1 MTKENKVKS
10 PKSAKK
16 SKDAKAK
23 EGEPEAVPYEVRMN
37 AVTVISKPMAD
48 EKKVIVVTA
57 KRACDAVAYTSG
69 LHRRSARG
77 SLPVYDSTTDSINST
92 IAYTRVQTGADD
104 RCFAGRWSPSLGTTW
119 PSVSCLNVLSFGA
132 TLPLRVVSSVF
143 LMSAAQQYR

>member
-57 KRACDAVAYTSG
+57 TRACDAWA
-69 LHRRSARG
+69 
-77 SLPVYDSTTDSINST
+77 
-92 IAYTRVQTGADD
+92 
-104 RCFAGRWSPSLGTTW
+104 
-119 PSVSCLNVLSFGA
+119 
-132 TLPLRVVSSVF
+132 
-143 LMSAAQQYR
+143 